1 VERSSPRLVIHLA
14 DGSER
19 VADLREGRMNV
30 GRAPDAGIRLPLPEI
45 SGHHAELHW
54 DGTQLAMRDLSST
67 NGTEVN
73 GRRLTEWTVLRDGDR
88 VRWGPVTADVML
100 SRLAPAP
107 APGSAWSWGQTAVMP
122 SDPPRPRP
130 SDPARQR
137 LPVPPPPRR
146 SPEPPQAP
154 RPARPAAPSP
164 PEPRRPEGH
173 RTGPRP
179 SAKRIFISHASEDKR
194 LARMI
199 AGILRR
205 QGWEPWIDE
214 SSIVGGSSWA
224 ASIQQALKASSVVV
238 LLITANSVAKEWVL
252 DEIVSARNL
261 RVPIVPAVLEDVR
274 LPDELRFMLQR
285 TQFVNIEALTSTD
298 SDDQHKRNYAA
309 QQLDSALLGVL
320 ERQGRLNPDRARM
333 RIGRVLG
340 WLGGIG
346 ALGGFAGFI
355 FAMTKATGSDPSM
368 IPFVTA
374 MGVMLLGGI
383 IGASGT
389 AMVRSGRAKG
399 L

>member
-1 VERSSPRLVIHLA
+1 VERRSPRLVIHLT

-19 VADLREGRMNV
+19 VVDLRDGRMNV
-30 GRAPDAGIRLPLPEI
+30 GRAPDAGLRLALPEV

-54 DGTQLAMRDLSST
+54 DGTQLSMRDLSST

-88 VRWGPVTADVML
+88 IRWGPVTADVVL
-100 SRLAPAP
+100 SAPAPAP
-107 APGSAWSWGQTAVMP
+107 APGSAWSWGQTAVMSP
-122 SDPPRPRP
+122 RPPDPPRP
-130 SDPARQR
+130 PA
-137 LPVPPPPRR
+137 PPR
-146 SPEPPQAP
+146 PLPPAQP
-154 RPARPAAPSP
+154 QPAQPQPAQP
-164 PEPRRPEGH
+164 PLVPAQR
-173 RTGPRP
+173 GPAGGRRP
-179 SAKRIFISHASEDKR
+179 SAKRVFISHASEDKR
-194 LARMI
+194 RARMI

-214 SSIVGGSSWA
+214 SSIAGGSSWA

-252 DEIVSARNL
+252 DEIVAARNL
-261 RVPIVPAVLEDVR
+261 RVPIIPAVLEDVR

-298 SDDQHKRNYAA
+298 SDDQHKRNHAA
-309 QQLDSALLGVL
+309 RGLDNAILGVL

-333 RIGRVLG
+333 RVGHVLE
-340 WLGGIG
+340 WLGVLLV
-346 ALGGFAGFI
+346 LGGFAGFVI
-355 FAMTKATGSDPSM
+355 MGLRQSNPEASPVPVF
-368 IPFVTA
+368 IPF
-374 MGVMLLGGI
+374 GVFIVGAI
-383 IGASGT
+383 IGASGA

>member
-1 VERSSPRLVIHLA
+1 MERTSPRLVIQLT

-19 VADLREGRMNV
+19 VVDLREGRMNV
-30 GRAPDAGIRLPLPEI
+30 GRAPNAGLRLPLPEI

-54 DGTQLAMRDLSST
+54 DGTQLAMRDQFST

-88 VRWGPVTADVML
+88 IRWGPVTAEVRL
-100 SRLAPAP
+100 SRLVP
-107 APGSAWSWGQTAVMP
+107 Q
-122 SDPPRPRP
+122 PRP
-130 SDPARQR
+130 SA
-137 LPVPPPPRR
+137 
-146 SPEPPQAP
+146 EPPQAP
-154 RPARPAAPSP
+154 RPC
-164 PEPRRPEGH
+164 
-173 RTGPRP
+173 P
-179 SAKRIFISHASEDKR
+179 SARRIFISHASEDKR
-194 LARMI
+194 RARMI

-214 SSIVGGSSWA
+214 SGIVGGSSWA

-261 RVPIVPAVLEDVR
+261 RVPIVPAVLQDVR

-309 QQLDSALLGVL
+309 QRLDSALLDVL

-333 RIGRVLG
+333 RIGHVLE

-355 FAMTKATGSDPSM
+355 FAMTRATGSDPSM

-383 IGASGT
+383 IGASGA

>member
-1 VERSSPRLVIHLA
+1 VERTSPRLVIHLA

-19 VADLREGRMNV
+19 VVDLREGRMNV

-88 VRWGPVTADVML
+88 VRWGPVTADVVL
-100 SRLAPAP
+100 GHAAPAP
-107 APGSAWSWGQTAVMP
+107 EPGSAWSWGQTAVMSARP
-122 SDPPRPRP
+122 SDPPRPP
-130 SDPARQR
+130 
-137 LPVPPPPRR
+137 
-146 SPEPPQAP
+146 
-154 RPARPAAPSP
+154 APSP
-164 PEPRRPEGH
+164 PVPAQPVPAQPVPAQPVPAGGRRS
-173 RTGPRP
+173 
-179 SAKRIFISHASEDKR
+179 SARRIFISHASEDKR
-194 LARMI
+194 RARMI

-298 SDDQHKRNYAA
+298 SDDQHKRNYAV
-309 QQLDSALLGVL
+309 QRLDSALLGVL

-333 RIGRVLG
+333 RIGRVLA
-340 WLGGIG
+340 WLGSIG

>member
-1 VERSSPRLVIHLA
+1 VERTSPRLVIQLA

-19 VADLREGRMNV
+19 AVDLREGRTNV
-30 GRAPDAGIRLPLPEI
+30 GRAPDAAIRLPLPEI

-54 DGTQLAMRDLSST
+54 DGTQLAMRDQSST

-88 VRWGPVTADVML
+88 IRWGPVTAEVRL

-107 APGSAWSWGQTAVMP
+107 VPGSAWSWAQTAAMP
-122 SDPPRPRP
+122 SNPPPLRPPAPQPRPPAPPRPRL
-130 SDPARQR
+130 PA
-137 LPVPPPPRR
+137 
-146 SPEPPQAP
+146 EPPQAP
-154 RPARPAAPSP
+154 RPARPAGPSP
-164 PEPRRPEGH
+164 SESRRP
-173 RTGPRP
+173 GPRP

-194 LARMI
+194 QARMI

-214 SSIVGGSSWA
+214 GSIVGGSSWA

-252 DEIVSARNL
+252 DEIVAARNL
-261 RVPIVPAVLEDVR
+261 RVPIIPAVLEDVR

-285 TQFVNIEALTSTD
+285 TQFVNIEAFTSND

-309 QQLDSALLGVL
+309 QQLDNAILGVL

-340 WLGGIG
+340 WIGGLLL
-346 ALGGFAGFI
+346 LGGFAGFI
-355 FAMTKATGSDPSM
+355 LMGLRQSDPEASPVPVF
-368 IPFVTA
+368 IPF
-374 MGVMLLGGI
+374 GVFFIGMI
-383 IGASGT
+383 IAASGS
-389 AMVRSGRAKG
+389 AMVRSGRAKS

>member
-1 VERSSPRLVIHLA
+1 VERTSPRLVIHLA

-19 VADLREGRMNV
+19 AVDLREGRMNV
-30 GRAPDAGIRLPLPEI
+30 GRAPDAAIRLPLPEI

-54 DGTQLAMRDLSST
+54 DGTQLALRDLSST

-88 VRWGPVTADVML
+88 IRWGPVTADVVL
-100 SRLAPAP
+100 SRLAP

-130 SDPARQR
+130 PD
-137 LPVPPPPRR
+137 PPRPR
-146 SPEPPQAP
+146 PSAEPPQAP

-164 PEPRRPEGH
+164 PEPGRAEPRRA
-173 RTGPRP
+173 GPRP

-194 LARMI
+194 RARMI

-252 DEIVSARNL
+252 DEVVSARNL

-309 QQLDSALLGVL
+309 QRLDSALLGVL

-333 RIGRVLG
+333 RIGHVLE
-340 WLGGIG
+340 WLGSIG

-368 IPFVTA
+368 SPFVTA

-383 IGASGT
+383 IGASGA